1 MVCLKIQQLGQVEVL
16 FGEWLWA
23 RHSVSYT
30 KLPAYFVAFDI
41 YNKRQ
46 GGHPNEGLVLAL
58 VSRLMEY
65 PHWMKYRMKYG
76 LYMD

>member
-46 GGHPNEGLVLAL
+46 GGHPNEGSVLAL
-58 VSRLMEY
+58 VSRLLGKE
-65 PHWMKYRMKYG
+65 KSNSYRKRTE
-76 LYMD
+76 

>member
-1 MVCLKIQQLGQVEVL
+1 MEVL

-23 RHSVSYT
+23 RHSVAYT

-46 GGHPNEGLVLAL
+46 GAVWHRPAGTARAGSPGSPGSPGSGAL
-58 VSRLMEY
+58 PGILGNAKS
-65 PHWMKYRMKYG
+65 P
-76 LYMD
+76 